1 MIAAHWRFLK
11 IWRHFRCTPGTYGK
25 ASVLARGAPLVSPP
39 QQLTA
44 RALAGQ
50 MFCQLFCIVAMFC
63 VFYCCVF
70 VLRLELNKGRQ
81 NGGVVLE
88 KTASSEGK
96 GLRLLNA
103 QRLLD
108 CKTLENSFGQLTYAR
123 TTSCLLVSTRRFDA
137 FFLRLVSPSPFGDS
151 DSLIFVGSSLWL
163 QPPAL
168 LICHVGMSEIG
179 YPKIYSSIIVF
190 PFSL

>member
-1 MIAAHWRFLK
+1 MHFLSFSSAFGGSWRYGGISVALLALTIK
-11 IWRHFRCTPGTYGK
+11 HPSWPVEHLWWVLHSSWQHVPGLGRCFVNCF
-25 ASVLARGAPLVSPP
+25 VL
-39 QQLTA
+39 
-44 RALAGQ
+44 
-50 MFCQLFCIVAMFC
+50 F
-63 VFYCCVF
+63 CCVF

-137 FFLRLVSPSPFGDS
+137 FFWGLYHHLHLV
-151 DSLIFVGSSLWL
+151 IVIASSLLDPACGCNL
-163 QPPAL
+163 QCCLFATWGCL
-168 LICHVGMSEIG
+168 
-179 YPKIYSSIIVF
+179 K
-190 PFSL
+190 